1 MSDLYA
7 HDTPGPH
14 LILDGRLQAD
24 TSRPFVPEP
33 EVAAEG
39 QVPTDEPGWVVPLS
53 IWKTSRATLRRH
65 KHPVA
70 VLLEPD
76 ADLRDLLDADGTLN
90 PAGIAFIAVDFPNY
104 TDGRGYSLAQLLRTQ
119 YHWAG
124 ELRAVG
130 DVMIDTIHYQARV
143 GFNSFLVKPGHDPH
157 KALDAFKT
165 FTVHYQ
171 KTYRAPPSAAAA

>member
-76 ADLRDLLDADGTLN
+76 ADLHDLLDADGTLN
-90 PAGIAFIAVDFPNY
+90 PAGIASTKSPW
-104 TDGRGYSLAQLLRTQ
+104 LAQTRLSL
-119 YHWAG
+119 G
-124 ELRAVG
+124 SP
-130 DVMIDTIHYQARV
+130 AR
-143 GFNSFLVKPGHDPH
+143 
-157 KALDAFKT
+157 
-165 FTVHYQ
+165 
-171 KTYRAPPSAAAA
+171 RAPPRITVRVAFPYSRRSLGSTFPPSSLARSCMP